1 MTALSGGTPTA
12 GVRYVFTLGVHDAM
26 SATYDVQV
34 RTASWEARAT
44 VRIDRQGAALVGDA
58 ADVDAAHVTQML
70 ALART
75 LSKRDELPW
84 PRRVERWRSP
94 GVR

>member
-1 MTALSGGTPTA
+1 MTALSGGTPAA
-12 GVRYVFTLGVHDAM
+12 GVRYVFTLGAHDAS

-34 RTASWEARAT
+34 RTTTREGRAA
-44 VRIDRQGAALVGDA
+44 VHIDRQGASLVGDA
-58 ADVDAAHVTQML
+58 ADIDAAHVTQML